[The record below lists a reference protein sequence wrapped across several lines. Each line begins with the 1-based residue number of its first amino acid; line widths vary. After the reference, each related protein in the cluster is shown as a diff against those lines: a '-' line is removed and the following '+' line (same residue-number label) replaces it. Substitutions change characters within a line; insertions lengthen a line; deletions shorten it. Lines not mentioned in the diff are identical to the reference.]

1 MKSNPI
7 RDRSFELSKEVVLL
21 YKYLSGSKHEFIL
34 SKQLLRAGTSVG
46 ANTEEA
52 IGGQSKKDF
61 CHRLNIA
68 YKEARETM
76 FWLRLMTETDY
87 LTTEKSKQAMIKC
100 DEVLRMLCAILR
112 TARSDLP

>member
-1 MKSNPI
+1 MKTNPI

-21 YKYLSGSKHEFIL
+21 HKYLTESKHEFIL

-61 CHRLNIA
+61 CFKMNIA

-76 FWLRLMTETDY
+76 FWLRIMTETDY
-87 LTTEKSKQAMIKC
+87 LTEAQSKAAIIKC
-100 DEVLRMLCAILR
+100 DEVLRLLCAILR
-112 TARSDLP
+112 TARSGTP